1 MHGFSRSDGTAGSQG
16 HDANGFLEVNTGLE
30 LNSEPPKI
38 APRASEP
45 PLYSGFPA
53 LIPRYLRSDPE
64 PQLLAP
70 SRAAISPLCCIVIF
84 ARTYNLNFSSL
95 PANPKPGALYA
106 LTPSKSRELS

>member
-1 MHGFSRSDGTAGSQG
+1 M

-38 APRASEP
+38 APMALEP

-53 LIPRYLRSDPE
+53 LIPYYLRSDPE

-84 ARTYNLNFSSL
+84 AQTYNLSFSSL
-95 PANPKPGALYA
+95 PANPKPGAVYA
-106 LTPSKSRELS
+106 LTSKEHIRAPRIS